1 MKKITKLW
9 GLLLIAP
16 ALLSFSQGE
25 TPSAADRDE
34 VHRFI
39 RNSWDK
45 TVRFNTE
52 DEGTRIGLP
61 YRYTVPSISGA
72 FQEMYLLGHLFHRR
86 GADPRRA
93 CRPGPEQ
100 RREHALHGRPFR

>member
-45 TVRFNTE
+45 TVR
-52 DEGTRIGLP
+52 I
-61 YRYTVPSISGA
+61 
-72 FQEMYLLGHLFHRR
+72 
-86 GADPRRA
+86 
-93 CRPGPEQ
+93 
-100 RREHALHGRPFR
+100 

>member
-72 FQEMYLLGHLFHRR
+72 FQEMYYWDTYFTGEGLILDGHVDLP
-86 GADPRRA
+86 GATPRT
-93 CRPGPEQ
+93 CSTW
-100 RREHALHGRPFR
+100 

>member
-61 YRYTVPSISGA
+61 YRYTVPSN
-72 FQEMYLLGHLFHRR
+72 
-86 GADPRRA
+86 
-93 CRPGPEQ
+93 Q
-100 RREHALHGRPFR
+100 RRSRRCTTGTPISPARG

>member
-52 DEGTRIGLP
+52 DEGTR
-61 YRYTVPSISGA
+61 TVSRTATPCRASAAHSRRCTTGTPISPA
-72 FQEMYLLGHLFHRR
+72 R
-86 GADPRRA
+86 G
-93 CRPGPEQ
+93 
-100 RREHALHGRPFR
+100 